1 MEGKIGT
8 DLSSLQLSSSS
19 KSFEKLV
26 ANLIM
31 NCQPANDSEYS
42 SHRVLG
48 LYIDKL
54 TFCLEVQSNSS
65 HKVFFLLEGEL
76 WQSQVVFVAGHSYI
90 GKLVSIEDG

>member
-8 DLSSLQLSSSS
+8 VLSSLQLSSSS

-31 NCQPANDSEYS
+31 NCQPANDWEYS
-42 SHRVLG
+42 SHRVFG

-54 TFCLEVQSNSS
+54 TFCLEVQLNSS

-76 WQSQVVFVAGHSYI
+76 
-90 GKLVSIEDG
+90 